1 MESIIEVSDE
11 MDFTQIGLENPTPMQ
26 GGSFFTKFKVGD
38 KELPLYLQMPKG
50 TSKHGMIKNSS
61 GTKAYIDLLFEN
73 SNKDLHSWIENL
85 ENRCVN
91 LINEKK
97 NLWFESDMNKDDIEN
112 MFISSIKPYKSGKFL
127 TLRSNIPISKQ
138 TKEPYLILY
147 DESERELKIDELNDE
162 KIRFIPLVHVD
173 GIKFTSRSFQIEFNL
188 RQIMVLTLENNI
200 QKACVIKNKSVVEK
214 PNLVENKDKESL
226 ESLDIVKKSNKIESE
241 IQDKKSP
248 DFEIKN
254 ENTNNLV
261 NLNNDNLDELIPINP
276 NDLKDDSLSEVTLQV
291 SEIDNDLI
299 DLKKPQEVY
308 LEIYKTA
315 LMKAK
320 ELRKAALESYME
332 LKNIKNKYNLH
343 KYIESE
349 DELSDYAEFE

>member
-1 MESIIEVSDE
+1 
-11 MDFTQIGLENPTPMQ
+11 
-26 GGSFFTKFKVGD
+26 
-38 KELPLYLQMPKG
+38 MPKG
-50 TSKHGMIKNSS
+50 TSKHGMVKNNSS
-61 GTKAYIDLLFEN
+61 TKAHIDLLFEN

-85 ENRCVN
+85 ENRCIN

-97 NLWFESDMNKDDIEN
+97 NLWFESEMNKDDIEN

-162 KIRFIPLVHVD
+162 KIRFIPLVHID

-200 QKACVIKNKSVVEK
+200 QKTCFIKNKSIVEK
-214 PNLVENKDKESL
+214 SNLVETKDVESL
-226 ESLDIVKKSNKIESE
+226 ECLDLVKKSDKIDNVNHNEKVR
-241 IQDKKSP
+241 DLKL
-248 DFEIKN
+248 KN
-254 ENTNNLV
+254 EDTNDLV
-261 NLNNDNLDELIPINP
+261 DLKNDNLDELISINP
-276 NDLKDDSLSEVTLQV
+276 NNLKDESLSEVILEV
-291 SEIDNDLI
+291 SDIDNDLI

-308 LEIYKTA
+308 LEIYKNS
-315 LMKAK
+315 LIKAK

-332 LKNIKNKYNLH
+332 LKNIKEKYNLH

-349 DELSDYAEFE
+349 DELSDYAELE